1 MKINFTKKEYRILV
15 EMLLIADWIIHSHE
29 TDSVEKTKSYT
40 DLRKKVLSH
49 YKEMGLEDDFYYNP
63 EHDDYYETKDY
74 EERSAHMVF
83 IDEHD
88 ERNFWSLL
96 ATKMAQRALAAEHA
110 ISPDEPVDQK
120 QRIVRIFELAEHF
133 EEEFSEHGLDN
144 VRIELKTG
152 FH

>member
-1 MKINFTKKEYRILV
+1 MKINFTKKEYRVLV

-29 TDSVEKTKSYT
+29 AGSVEKTKSYA

-49 YKEMGLEDDFYYNP
+49 YKEMGLEDDFNYDP
-63 EHDDYYETKDY
+63 EGDDYYETKDY
-74 EERSAHMVF
+74 EERSTHMAF

-88 ERNFWSLL
+88 EQSFWSLL
-96 ATKMAQRALAAEHA
+96 ASKMAQRTLAAEHA
-110 ISPDEPVDQK
+110 LNPEDSDDRE
-120 QRIVRIFELAEHF
+120 QRTLRIFELAEHF